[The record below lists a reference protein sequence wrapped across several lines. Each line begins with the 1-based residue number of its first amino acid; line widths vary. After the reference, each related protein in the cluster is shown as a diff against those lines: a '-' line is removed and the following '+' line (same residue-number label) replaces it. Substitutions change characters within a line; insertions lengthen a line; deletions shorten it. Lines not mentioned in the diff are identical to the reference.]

1 MLPRKNKKPSLLEQ
15 LKQLL
20 PAWMTDPKAPGAPN
34 PNPVAP
40 MPTPA
45 AKLYDDSLNQG
56 NLTRRRRRSAGLMA
70 TLGQGGIST
79 Q

>member
-1 MLPRKNKKPSLLEQ
+1 MLPKKIKKPSLLEQ

-40 MPTPA
+40 TPPPA
-45 AKLYDDSLNQG
+45 AKLYDNSLQMG
-56 NLTRRRRRSAGLMA
+56 DLTRRRRRSAGLMA
-70 TLGQGGIST
+70 TLGAGGIST